1 MSIKR
6 LDWNKR
12 KFQTCFIS
20 AMGENRYIT
29 KHDCEA
35 NHHNLNFI
43 TVRQSLLIQYQ
54 VSAKTNIH

>member
-20 AMGENRYIT
+20 AMGENRY
-29 KHDCEA
+29 
-35 NHHNLNFI
+35 
-43 TVRQSLLIQYQ
+43 TVKSR
-54 VSAKTNIH
+54 